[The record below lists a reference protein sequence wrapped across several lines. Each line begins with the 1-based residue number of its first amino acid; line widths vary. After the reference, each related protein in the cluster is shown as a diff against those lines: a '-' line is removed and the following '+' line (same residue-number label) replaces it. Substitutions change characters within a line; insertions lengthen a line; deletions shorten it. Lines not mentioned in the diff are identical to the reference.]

1 MRQIILNAFLVSLA
15 ASLLLSCAGT
25 SGEQVSLDT
34 PQMEQ
39 SPRGHVAFFFTGGM
53 QYKDNRLA
61 YGEFIY
67 GYESAKKSLLSEG
80 YSYSYHSK
88 LPLEVKNGDLTLSF
102 GAKNLSQAAGMV
114 FIKSNGRFRIVYGIY
129 SGVDIVKMSR
139 EYFRRRP

>member
-1 MRQIILNAFLVSLA
+1 M
-15 ASLLLSCAGT
+15 SCAGT
-25 SGEQVSLDT
+25 SGEQASLDT

-88 LPLEVKNGDLTLSF
+88 LPLEIENGGLTLSF
-102 GAKNLSQAAGMV
+102 GAKNLSQAAGLV

-129 SGVDIVKMSR
+129 SGADIVKMAR
-139 EYFRRRP
+139 EYFLRKP